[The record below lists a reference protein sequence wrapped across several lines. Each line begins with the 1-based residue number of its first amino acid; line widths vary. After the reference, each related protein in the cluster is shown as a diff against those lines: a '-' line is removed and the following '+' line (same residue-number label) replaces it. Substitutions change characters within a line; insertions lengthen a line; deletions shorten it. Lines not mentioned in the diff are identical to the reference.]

1 MRHILVLIT
10 LADRSLVVMSGLFP
24 TEWAAID
31 MAHEVY
37 EEEGVLS
44 AVPRVQGVC

>member
-1 MRHILVLIT
+1 MRHIVVLIT
-10 LADRSLVVMSGLFP
+10 LVNRSRVVMSGLFP

-31 MAHEVY
+31 MAHEIY

-44 AVPRVQGVC
+44 AVPRAQEVC

>member
-10 LADRSLVVMSGLFP
+10 LADRRCAILSGLFP

-31 MAHEVY
+31 MAHAIF
-37 EEEGVLS
+37 EEDGVLS
-44 AVPRVQGVC
+44 AVPQVQGVR